1 VCGQAACQSRRRADY
16 HREKIRCDPIYQ
28 QVVRDSQKKWRDEH
42 PSYSRDYRESHPEV
56 VERNRKSQIRRDQRD
71 RIQNLAKNNLAFDL
85 KRSLAEVWLV
95 GPEAKALAKNNLA
108 SGQLFIFQTDTSSG
122 QPQPGS

>member
-1 VCGQAACQSRRRADY
+1 VCGQAACQGRRRADY
-16 HREKIRCDPIYQ
+16 HREKIRCDPIYR

-42 PSYSRDYRESHPEV
+42 PSYTKDYRDSHPEV
-56 VERNRKSQIRRDQRD
+56 VERNRKSQVRRDQRD

-95 GPEAKALAKNNLA
+95 GAEAEALAKNNLA
-108 SGQLFIFQTDTSSG
+108 SGQLFIFQIDTSSR
-122 QPQPGS
+122 QTQPGS